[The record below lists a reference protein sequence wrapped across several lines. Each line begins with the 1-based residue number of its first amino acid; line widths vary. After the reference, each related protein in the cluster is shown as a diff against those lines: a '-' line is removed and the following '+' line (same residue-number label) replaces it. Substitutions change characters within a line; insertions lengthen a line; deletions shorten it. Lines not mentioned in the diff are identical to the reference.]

1 MSQNEDKRIIIYPD
15 YINAVKTVA
24 QGRRIPKELAVE
36 WPTAVEMIDAC
47 VKGMGLQAE
56 YERKMYSRNWTV
68 EQGKEL
74 CFGRVRVALR
84 KPDGSPVNPEVPTR
98 RELMVRMAELVRR
111 HPDRTSGAKKGAAAA
126 ASSSG
131 AAAGGKQSGKKSG
144 KKKK

>member
-1 MSQNEDKRIIIYPD
+1 MLLYATLYLPGIHHCSVSPSYPLTA
-15 YINAVKTVA
+15 AV
-24 QGRRIPKELAVE
+24 G
-36 WPTAVEMIDAC
+36 
-47 VKGMGLQAE
+47 
-56 YERKMYSRNWTV
+56 
-68 EQGKEL
+68 
-74 CFGRVRVALR
+74 
-84 KPDGSPVNPEVPTR
+84 